1 MLFEQSLQ
9 FAKHR
14 DTNSDF
20 LFQYRMSWAL
30 PHFSREEVNRAA
42 ECLVGQHSRSGMDL
56 DSALEVINNWRSIHA
71 YPLQAIKMTLSGR
84 AKRTDGS
91 ALIAQRTKRI
101 PAIIVKLKA
110 HQSSGLPLKLS
121 QMHDI
126 GGCRAVLRT
135 VSQVETLVKTY
146 EEATAKN
153 ALRGGKF
160 HRKYDYVSEP
170 KPDGYR
176 SVHLVYK
183 YHTETKKHAV
193 YNDLKIEIQ
202 IRSKL
207 QHAWATAVET
217 VDFFT
222 GQALKSNIGE
232 ASWKRFFALAS
243 NEFARL
249 EKRPLVPGTPK
260 NQDISREELKSYSYQ
275 LKLLEGLKVATKTI
289 EGREGQFFLLELDL
303 TARTLR
309 TTGFQIG
316 QATEAQEKYLEVEK
330 LNRDKPDKQNVL
342 VSVDSLAALPK
353 AYPNYYLDI
362 SDFVQVLNKI
372 LT

>member
-1 MLFEQSLQ
+1 
-9 FAKHR
+9 
-14 DTNSDF
+14 
-20 LFQYRMSWAL
+20 
-30 PHFSREEVNRAA
+30 
-42 ECLVGQHSRSGMDL
+42 MDQ
-56 DSALEVINNWRSIHA
+56 DYVLEIINNWRSIHA
-71 YPLQAIKMTLSGR
+71 YPLQAIKMTLSSR
-84 AKRTDGS
+84 AKRHDGS

-110 HQSSGLPLKLS
+110 HQAGGLPLKLT

-135 VSQVETLVKTY
+135 VSQVETLVKAY

-160 HRKYDYVSEP
+160 HRKYDYISEP

-183 YHTETKKHAV
+183 YHTTTKKLAV

-222 GQALKSNIGE
+222 GQALKSNMGE
-232 ASWKRFFALAS
+232 APWKRFFALVA

-249 EKRPLVPGTPK
+249 EKRPLVPGAP
-260 NQDISREELKSYSYQ
+260 QDKDKAREELRSYSYQ
-275 LKLLEGLKVATKTI
+275 VKLLEGLKTAAKTI
-289 EGREGQFFLLELDL
+289 ENRDGQFFLLELDL

-309 TTGFQIG
+309 TTGFQTN
-316 QATEAQEKYLEVEK
+316 QAAEAQEKYLEVEK
-330 LNRDKPDKQNVL
+330 LNKDKPEKQNVL
-342 VSVDSLAALPK
+342 VSVDSFAALPK

-362 SDFVQVLNKI
+362 SDFVQVLSKI
-372 LT
+372 LS